1 MIDILLEYPLMRF
14 KRKVAGKMP
23 VSWQELSQTQ
33 FIAISRMIDG
43 ADPDYRFLS
52 VMTGIRSDLLKK
64 LSAYELLKL
73 SEGIDFIG
81 RADNSYSDFIIK
93 ELPWG
98 HLTAPKSKLSGLTF
112 GQFIF
117 ADAYYNDWC
126 QLLEETSLNK
136 FIACLYLVPGEI
148 FNHENI
154 EKQIIPIGKIDLAIR
169 KAIVLNYA
177 LISIWLQKAYP
188 LIFVD
193 HAESTSRED
202 PPKPQ
207 SSGWVNLFESLVGE
221 DLINRDRYAAL
232 PLHTVLRHL
241 TKKFKENARK

>member
-1 MIDILLEYPLMRF
+1 MIDILVEYPFLNF
-14 KRKVAGKMP
+14 KRKATGKMP
-23 VSWQELSQTQ
+23 VSWQELTQPQ
-33 FIAISRMIDG
+33 FIAIYRVIDG

-81 RADNSYSDFIIK
+81 RAGNCYSDFIIQ
-93 ELPWG
+93 ELPGG
-98 HLTAPKSKLSGLTF
+98 HLTAPKPKLSGLTF

-126 QLLEETSLNK
+126 QLLSETSLNK
-136 FIACLYLVPGEI
+136 FIACLYLIPGEI

-154 EKQIIPIGKIDLAIR
+154 EQRIIPLGKIDLEIR
-169 KAIVLNYA
+169 KAIVLNYG
-177 LISIWLQKAYP
+177 LISVWLQKAYP
-188 LIFVD
+188 LIFVE
-193 HAESTSRED
+193 HAEATGRED
-202 PPKPQ
+202 QPKPQ

>member
-1 MIDILLEYPLMRF
+1 MIDISVEYPFMRF
-14 KRKVAGKMP
+14 KRKATGKMP
-23 VSWQELSQTQ
+23 VSWQELTQPQ
-33 FIAISRMIDG
+33 FIAISRVIDG
-43 ADPDYRFLS
+43 ADPDYLFLS
-52 VMTGIRSDLLKK
+52 VMTGIQSNLLKK
-64 LSAYELLKL
+64 LTPYELLKL

-81 RADNSYSDFIIK
+81 RAGNCYSEFIIK
-93 ELPWG
+93 QLPGG
-98 HLTAPKSKLSGLTF
+98 HLTAPKPKLSGLTF

-126 QLLEETSLNK
+126 QLLSETSLNK

-154 EKQIIPIGKIDLAIR
+154 EQRIISIGKIDLTIR
-169 KAIVLNYA
+169 KAIVLNYD
-177 LISIWLQKAYP
+177 LISVWLQKAYP
-188 LIFVD
+188 LIFVE
-193 HAESTSRED
+193 HEEGTRRED
-202 PPKPQ
+202 PPKLK

>member
-1 MIDILLEYPLMRF
+1 MIEILIEYPFMHL
-14 KRKVAGKMP
+14 KRKMAGRMP
-23 VSWQELSQTQ
+23 VSWQELTQLQ
-33 FIAISRMIDG
+33 FIAISGVIEG
-43 ADPDYRFLS
+43 ADLDYQFLS
-52 VMTGIRSDLLKK
+52 VMTGIQSKLLKR
-64 LSAYELLKL
+64 LTPYELLKL

-81 RADNSYSDFIIK
+81 RAGNCYSDFIIK
-93 ELPWG
+93 ELPVG
-98 HLTAPKSKLSGLTF
+98 HLIAPKSKLSGLTF

-136 FIACLYLVPGEI
+136 FIACLYLIPGEE

-154 EKQIIPIGKIDLAIR
+154 EQRIPPISKIDLDIR
-169 KAIVLNYA
+169 KAIVLNYG
-177 LISIWLQKAYP
+177 LISVWLQKAYP
-188 LIFVD
+188 LIFVE
-193 HAESTSRED
+193 HAEGTSRED
-202 PPKPQ
+202 HPKPQ
-207 SSGWVNLFESLVGE
+207 HSGWVNLFESMVGE

>member
-1 MIDILLEYPLMRF
+1 MMDVLIEYPFMHF
-14 KRKVAGKMP
+14 KRKAAGKMP
-23 VSWQELSQTQ
+23 VSWQELTESQ
-33 FIAISRMIDG
+33 FIAISRVIDG

-52 VMTGIRSDLLKK
+52 VMTGIQGELLRK

-81 RADNSYSDFIIK
+81 RAGDSYSAFIIRQ
-93 ELPWG
+93 LPWD

-126 QLLEETSLNK
+126 QLQQETSLNK
-136 FIACLYLVPGEI
+136 FIVCLYLVPGEV

-154 EKQIIPIGKIDLAIR
+154 EQRILPIGKIDLSIR
-169 KAIVLNYA
+169 KAIVLNYG
-177 LISIWLQKAYP
+177 LISVWLQKAYP
-188 LIFVD
+188 LLFVD
-193 HAESTSRED
+193 HAEGTPREEH
-202 PPKPQ
+202 PKPQ
-207 SSGWVNLFESLVGE
+207 QSGWVNLFESMVGE

-241 TKKFKENARK
+241 TNKFKENARK

>member
-1 MIDILLEYPLMRF
+1 MIDILVEYPFMHM
-14 KRKVAGKMP
+14 KRKMAGKMP
-23 VSWQELSQTQ
+23 VSWQELTQPQ
-33 FIAISRMIDG
+33 FIAISRVIDG

-52 VMTGIRSDLLKK
+52 VMTGIRGDLLKR
-64 LSAYELLKL
+64 LTHYELLKL

-81 RADNSYSDFIIK
+81 RAGNCYSDFIIK

-98 HLTAPKSKLSGLTF
+98 HLIAPKSKLSGLTF

-126 QLLEETSLNK
+126 QLLRETTLNK
-136 FIACLYLVPGEI
+136 FIACLYLIPGEI

-154 EKQIIPIGKIDLAIR
+154 EQRIIPIGKTDLEIRNAI
-169 KAIVLNYA
+169 ALNYA
-177 LISIWLQKAYP
+177 LVTVWLQKAYP

-193 HAESTSRED
+193 HAEGAKRED
-202 PPKPQ
+202 IPKVK

-221 DLINRDRYAAL
+221 DLINRDQYAAL